1 MYSSQTATAA
11 GRPRR
16 QEHRGLPYVAALDGV
31 RAIAVGAVLLYH
43 GGVSI
48 APGGFLG
55 VDMFFVLSG
64 FLITSL
70 LITERAATGSIDL
83 FQFWLRRARRLLPA
97 AFLVIAVTALVAAIF
112 LPADAVRTRGDAIAS
127 LLLRQQLAPGPRRS
141 SPTSRRSSA
150 RRCCSTCGRSRSR
163 SSSTCCGRSP
173 SASA

>member
-127 LLLRQQLAPGPRRS
+127 FFYVNNWHQVLSQQS
-141 SPTSRRSSA
+141 YA

-163 SSSTCCGRSP
+163 SSSTCCGRSHW
-173 SASA
+173 ASA